1 MTTLVAPYAK
11 RRDFVSC
18 VFMSPTRT
26 YIAKVG
32 FCRTPASCGAE
43 AGCRPLEMA
52 LKLPKKGY
60 IPFIASQKC
69 LKRNLGGGRTRG
81 SCPPL
86 WRYFNVLCPA
96 LRCSTAATAGRG
108 MQPIARTN
116 ARTHTSTIRADTHRF
131 AVEPTTDRTAWRI
144 RRHSPRYV
152 RYAAVRCGCCRVPR
166 LVVYSNQCPTHAV
179 CTEGECAGSLQRKSC
194 YATLIPAG
202 RDRTAASR
210 A

>member
-1 MTTLVAPYAK
+1 MPMKLEH
-11 RRDFVSC
+11 
-18 VFMSPTRT
+18 
-26 YIAKVG
+26 IAKVG
-32 FCRTPASCGAE
+32 LGRNPAPQRAGA
-43 AGCRPLEMA
+43 GSRPRQMA
-52 LKLPKKGY
+52 LKWSKMGY

-69 LKRNLGGGRTRG
+69 LKGNLGGGRTRG
-81 SCPPL
+81 SCPL
-86 WRYFNVLCPA
+86 FGGTSK
-96 LRCSTAATAGRG
+96 CSAQPFDAPTAATAGRG

>member
-1 MTTLVAPYAK
+1 MA
-11 RRDFVSC
+11 
-18 VFMSPTRT
+18 
-26 YIAKVG
+26 G
-32 FCRTPASCGAE
+32 
-43 AGCRPLEMA
+43 AGCRPRQMA
-52 LKLPKKGY
+52 LEWSKMGY

-69 LKRNLGGGRTRG
+69 LKGNLGGGRTRDPAR
-81 SCPPL
+81 SLEVLQSALPP
-86 WRYFNVLCPA
+86 FDAP
-96 LRCSTAATAGRG
+96 TAATAGRG

-116 ARTHTSTIRADTHRF
+116 ARTDTSTIRADTHRF
-131 AVEPTTDRTAWRI
+131 AVEPTTDRTAWKI